1 MTEMATI
8 RATIKRARNE
18 GVGITE
24 TGLRRLVK
32 TGQLPCT
39 RIGNRVYIAWP
50 VLLRFLGVEQ
60 REKAHET
67 A

>member
-8 RATIKRARNE
+8 RATIKRARAENL
-18 GVGITE
+18 GISE

-32 TGQLPCT
+32 AGTIPST
-39 RIGNRVYIAWP
+39 RVGNRYYIAWP

-60 REKAHET
+60 QQKQKEA
-67 A
+67 